1 MNFESTNLE
10 EVFMKRT
17 IVAWVVVLLVA
28 TLYPLSILAQ
38 TEPDKKAEAEVREVI
53 NRWGK
58 LWNENNQS
66 ALLEMYHPDAKI
78 MYGWGNQKSTAS
90 KKEYEG
96 ILPQRI
102 TANPSLGLSITK
114 VDVQGEKAT
123 VVADSKTKGG
133 VTRTTFEMIKAD
145 EKWLITA
152 FRY

>member
-1 MNFESTNLE
+1 MGRKIS
-10 EVFMKRT
+10 VFILASVMAALCPPT
-17 IVAWVVVLLVA
+17 
-28 TLYPLSILAQ
+28 ILAQ
-38 TEPDKKAEAEVREVI
+38 TDPDKKVEEEVRDVI

-123 VVADSKTKGG
+123 VVADLKTKGG

>member
-1 MNFESTNLE
+1 MNWE
-10 EVFMKRT
+10 EVTIERT
-17 IVAWVVVLLVA
+17 IIAVVLVLGFVFS
-28 TLYPLSILAQ
+28 YPLTVLAQ
-38 TEPDKKAEAEVREVI
+38 SEPDKKAEGEVREVI

-66 ALLEMYHPDAKI
+66 ALLDMYHPDAKI

-90 KKEYEG
+90 KKEYVG

-123 VVADSKTKGG
+123 VVADLKTKGQ
-133 VTRTTFEMIKAD
+133 VTRTTFEMIK
-145 EKWLITA
+145 ENERWLITA

>member
-1 MNFESTNLE
+1 
-10 EVFMKRT
+10 MKRT
-17 IVAWVVVLLVA
+17 IIAVILALAFVIF
-28 TLYPLSILAQ
+28 YPMAILAQ
-38 TEPDKKAEAEVREVI
+38 TEPDKKAEGEVREVI
-53 NRWGK
+53 NQWGK

-66 ALLEMYHPDAKI
+66 ALLDMYHPDAKI
-78 MYGWGNQKSTAS
+78 MYGWGNQKGTAS

-114 VDVQGEKAT
+114 VDAQGEKAT
-123 VVADSKTKGG
+123 VVIDMKTKGQ
-133 VTRTTFEMIKAD
+133 VTRTTFEMIKEN

>member
-1 MNFESTNLE
+1 LE
-10 EVFMKRT
+10 GVVMKRT
-17 IVAWVVVLLVA
+17 IVVFILVLIIA
-28 TLYPLSILAQ
+28 TLFLLTTLAQ
-38 TEPDKKAEAEVREVI
+38 TEPDKRAEGEVREVI

-58 LWNENNQS
+58 LWNENKQS

-78 MYGWGNQKSTAS
+78 TYGWGNQKNTAS

-123 VVADSKTKGG
+123 VVADLKTKGQ
-133 VTRTTFEMIKAD
+133 VTRTTFEMIKEN

>member
-1 MNFESTNLE
+1 
-10 EVFMKRT
+10 MKRT
-17 IVAWVVVLLVA
+17 IAVFILALVIA
-28 TLYPLSILAQ
+28 TLCPVTILAQ
-38 TEPDKKAEAEVREVI
+38 TELDKKAEGEVREVI

-66 ALLEMYHPDAKI
+66 ELLDMYHLDAKI

-114 VDVQGEKAT
+114 VELQGDNAT
-123 VVADSKTKGG
+123 VVADLKTKGG
-133 VTRTTFEMIKAD
+133 VTRTTFEMIKEN

>member
-1 MNFESTNLE
+1 MR
-10 EVFMKRT
+10 RT
-17 IVAWVVVLLVA
+17 ISAFILALVIA
-28 TLYPLSILAQ
+28 ILCPLTILAQ
-38 TEPDKKAEAEVREVI
+38 SEPDKKAEGEVREVI
-53 NRWGK
+53 SQWGK

-66 ALLEMYHPDAKI
+66 ALLDMYHPDAKI
-78 MYGWGNQKSTAS
+78 MYGWGNQKGIAS
-90 KKEYEG
+90 KKEYVG

-123 VVADSKTKGG
+123 VVADLKTKGQ
-133 VTRTTFEMIKAD
+133 VTRTTFEMIKEN